1 MAALSCK
8 KRRLSHVKSIG
19 QSSLKKK
26 RVLTEEQ
33 RLLGETSDTEE
44 VQHENLQDESSSDE
58 APATEDDRRPWVK
71 MWRQGMSVAA
81 WVQLLQGMNSSF
93 CVLCRPFNCQIGFL
107 LAVLQLADKRVG
119 LGKGFAA
126 VCFGPGEPGEMPHD
140 KDSNAYRE
148 WRQKVNAWHQAGH
161 TLDLCFEV
169 HTQKRNEYAL
179 QIAQSA
185 PKQGNFSKRLRQLFK
200 RKSEPME
207 LPPNVPPVTKDGQAA
222 THQLDPMAVLTV
234 PELPQKAN
242 EPDSE
247 EEDPSNLDKEA
258 LSKWNERLMAKHHL
272 KVMAAGNTGS
282 LGLFS
287 VNDLPSGAKLRL
299 KGAWFGSEEE
309 VKKHI
314 AAVPDMATRVV
325 KVDFPNGSQWCL
337 LSSLFGLLRPG
348 GRAATASF
356 TFDTGRAVT
365 HGLQLE
371 LKKAVPAG
379 RELTFFRAKPKPKA
393 KAKSVRAKK

>member
-1 MAALSCK
+1 
-8 KRRLSHVKSIG
+8 
-19 QSSLKKK
+19 
-26 RVLTEEQ
+26 
-33 RLLGETSDTEE
+33 
-44 VQHENLQDESSSDE
+44 
-58 APATEDDRRPWVK
+58 
-71 MWRQGMSVAA
+71 MSVAA

-179 QIAQSA
+179 QIAHSA

-247 EEDPSNLDKEA
+247 V
-258 LSKWNERLMAKHHL
+258 W
-272 KVMAAGNTGS
+272 GCI
-282 LGLFS
+282 F
-287 VNDLPSGAKLRL
+287 
-299 KGAWFGSEEE
+299 
-309 VKKHI
+309 
-314 AAVPDMATRVV
+314 
-325 KVDFPNGSQWCL
+325 
-337 LSSLFGLLRPG
+337 
-348 GRAATASF
+348 
-356 TFDTGRAVT
+356 
-365 HGLQLE
+365 
-371 LKKAVPAG
+371 
-379 RELTFFRAKPKPKA
+379 
-393 KAKSVRAKK
+393 